1 MDSQWLILF
10 FINLCLIISVVFL
23 ERKKQGEALLWVTIL
38 SFLPIYGILLYFIF
52 GSTVGI
58 KLAYKIRDRRLNE
71 RYRQMAVKQLTHL
84 REERLSA
91 AVSEENE
98 WNNLAFFNLNY
109 SHSVLTTKN
118 RVKILTTGMSNYKN
132 MFSDIQNAKESIH
145 ILYYSIHNDEIGHFL
160 IELLTK
166 KAREGLQIKVLYDG
180 FGSFMTPSGMFLPL
194 VRAGGSVKRIKP
206 TMTHYRNH
214 RKIVVIDGLIG
225 YTGGMNIGRKY
236 INLDKKKKPWR
247 DTQIRL
253 EGDAVYALQYFFM
266 YDWFYAS
273 APSKVRLRKEQLAKL
288 LPLHQIRDFL
298 PCQIVGSGAD
308 TDEEYIKM
316 CYLKMIMSAKK
327 KILLQSPYFIPDDT
341 ILEAFKVAAASGT
354 EIIIMLPKEK
364 ASFFLNPVTN
374 YYISQLLNYG
384 IKVYLYHGYIHAK
397 TLSIDGY
404 ATCIGTVNM
413 DNRSLKIDDEICA
426 VFYDRAFTARHQRI
440 FDEDLRHCE
449 EMNYEA
455 FRQRSRWE
463 RIKERFFLLFA
474 PLM

>member
-98 WNNLAFFNLNY
+98 WNDLAFFNLNY

-118 RVKILTTGMSNYKN
+118 RVKILTTGMANYKN

-180 FGSFMTPSGMFLPL
+180 FGSFMTPSGMFHPL

-273 APSKVRLRKEQLAKL
+273 APSKARLTKEQLAKL

-374 YYISQLLNYG
+374 YYISQLLDYG